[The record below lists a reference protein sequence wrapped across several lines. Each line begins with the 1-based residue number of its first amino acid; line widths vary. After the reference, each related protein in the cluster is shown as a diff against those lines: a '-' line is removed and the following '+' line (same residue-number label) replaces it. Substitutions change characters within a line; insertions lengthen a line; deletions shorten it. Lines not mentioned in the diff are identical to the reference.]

1 VDVPL
6 ADHRT
11 TRMPLPAMRRDARGR
26 RAVDLRAI
34 FALAAPL
41 FLNSTIQAVL
51 SLTDTWFIGR
61 LSTAATAAMAATYFL
76 VLVAILL
83 FGGVGMAVQTLVA
96 QAYGSGR
103 RVRASRA
110 TWTGAWAALVTVPA
124 FVALAFSGRAI
135 LAPFALAPEIE
146 DLAVA
151 YWMPRLL
158 GGPVSVLMW
167 SFSGFFNGLGRT
179 RVTLAVMVAVA
190 LTNAVLNQVL
200 MFRLGWGMAGSAWA
214 TTFSLLLGAL
224 LLAAAFL
231 SRGVRARYRSHLVW
245 RPSPS
250 RVRALFAL
258 GLPMGLAATVD
269 LIGFSLFQL
278 MTVKLGAVAGAATQ
292 IAVMLTSLA
301 YMPAIGI
308 GLAGTTLVG
317 QSIGAGDRA
326 WAARVGNTTI
336 VCAVVFMGVIGIA
349 LAALGPS
356 LMPFFST
363 PDDPVAPDVVRLGVV
378 LLWLA
383 ALYQVFDGLN
393 IGSSFCLRGAGDVRF
408 PAVAVMLLS
417 WFCFV
422 PLAHVLAFAPGEGWV
437 GFLPQLGFGAIG
449 AWLAAVCYM
458 VALGITLYLR
468 WRSGAWRRIDLG

>member
-1 VDVPL
+1 M
-6 ADHRT
+6 A
-11 TRMPLPAMRRDARGR
+11 LPALRHDAHGR

-34 FALAAPL
+34 ATLAAPL

-96 QAYGSGR
+96 QAHGGGR
-103 RVRASRA
+103 RVRAARA
-110 TWTGAWAALVTVPA
+110 TWTGAWAALATAPA
-124 FVALAFSGRAI
+124 FVALALSGRAI

-179 RVTLAVMVAVA
+179 RVTLAVMVVVA
-190 LTNAVLNQVL
+190 LVNAVLNQWL
-200 MFRLGWGMAGSAWA
+200 MFGLGWGMAGSAWA
-214 TTFSLLLGAL
+214 TTISLVVGAI
-224 LLAAAFL
+224 LLAAMLL
-231 SRGVRARYRSHLVW
+231 SREVRVTYRSDLVW
-245 RPSPS
+245 RV
-250 RVRALFAL
+250 RVRHVRALFAL

-317 QSIGAGDRA
+317 QSIGAGDRG
-326 WAARVGNTTI
+326 WANRVGNTVI
-336 VCAVVFMGVIGIA
+336 VCAVAFMGVIGVA
-349 LAALGPS
+349 LAALGPW
-356 LMPFFST
+356 LVPLFAT
-363 PDDPVAPDVVRLGVV
+363 PGDPGAPRVIALGVL

-383 ALYQVFDGLN
+383 AIYQVFDGLN
-393 IGSSFCLRGAGDVRF
+393 IGASFCLRGAGDVRF
-408 PAVAVMLLS
+408 PAVAVMVLS

-422 PLAHVLAFAPGEGWV
+422 PLAHALAFAPGDGWV
-437 GFLPQLGFGAIG
+437 GFLPQFGLGATG
-449 AWLAAVCYM
+449 AWIAAVLYM
-458 VALGITLYLR
+458 VALGLTLYLR
-468 WRSGAWRRIDLG
+468 WRSGAWRRIALA